1 MFREPYKRHESLF
14 KSHEKT
20 IFSVINTNKKITTQ
34 QPDKVN
40 EKFRRKYQYNRETGK
55 AKLWLSESL
64 NTDKVEQNESK
75 IEKLQGQLK
84 SVNRDIVCKHKES
97 LNLIRT

>member
-20 IFSVINTNKKITTQ
+20 IFSVINTNKKITTR
-34 QPDKVN
+34 QPDKFN

-55 AKLWLSESL
+55 AKL
-64 NTDKVEQNESK
+64 
-75 IEKLQGQLK
+75 
-84 SVNRDIVCKHKES
+84 
-97 LNLIRT
+97 